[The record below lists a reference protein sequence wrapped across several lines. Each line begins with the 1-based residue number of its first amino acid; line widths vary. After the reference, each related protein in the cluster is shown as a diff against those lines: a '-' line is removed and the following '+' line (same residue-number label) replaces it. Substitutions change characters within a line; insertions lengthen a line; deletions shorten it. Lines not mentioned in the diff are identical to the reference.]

1 MPYELQVA
9 IRYLVARR
17 RQAFVSLISLVSTL
31 GVAVGVTALVVALAL
46 MTGLQ
51 GELRD
56 RMLGSMPHI
65 YIAKIADGGVPDPA
79 GERAQFLKLPHV
91 VGAAPVV
98 IGPALVRAGERSAF
112 VTLKGVDAA
121 TEATVTELPQR
132 MTAGRFDG
140 LSVPPDTTGD
150 GPRLDGIALGKDLA
164 ASLAVR
170 PGDVVTVLTP
180 EGTLT
185 PMGVMP
191 RARSLRVVGIF
202 SLGLYEMDS
211 AYAVVDLPVGLRLMG
226 KRYPDFI
233 QLKVDDIYR
242 AREVADGIVATHG
255 AAYQVQ
261 DFAQMNQSLFSAL
274 QLEKMAVSITIGL
287 IVMVAALNI
296 VASLVLM
303 VMEKSRDIAIL
314 KTMGATRR
322 SITIVFMLQ
331 GTLIGL
337 AGTLAG
343 VVLGLG
349 LSFVLDRYKLVRIP
363 DRRLPDFVRAVR
375 RRAAERRRRRAVGA
389 ADLLPGDDLPLAPG
403 GAARSGGGASSWLRG
418 AWLTPSRR
426 RRRPGRPG
434 RSSTSSIWPSRTP
447 RRAAPSPC
455 CAGCR

>member
-9 IRYLVARR
+9 IRYLIARR

-56 RMLGSMPHI
+56 RMLGSMPHV
-65 YIAKIADGGVPDPA
+65 YVSRIAESGIPDPA
-79 GERAQFLKLPHV
+79 AERARFRKLPHV

-98 IGPALVRAGERSAF
+98 IGPALVRAGERTAF
-112 VTLKGVDAA
+112 VTLKGVDLAI
-121 TEATVTELPQR
+121 EGTVTELPSR
-132 MTAGRFDG
+132 MISGRFERLAAPADPEG
-140 LSVPPDTTGD
+140 A

-191 RARSLRVVGIF
+191 RARSLRVAGIF
-202 SLGLYEMDS
+202 QLGLYEFDS
-211 AYAVVDLPVGLRLMG
+211 AYAVVSLPVGLRLMG
-226 KRYPDFI
+226 KSYPDFM
-233 QLKVDDIYR
+233 QLKVDDLYQ
-242 AREVADGIVATHG
+242 AHAVAESIVAQHG
-255 AAYQVQ
+255 PTYQVQ

-287 IVMVAALNI
+287 IVVVAALNI

-314 KTMGATRR
+314 KTMGATAR
-322 SITIVFMLQ
+322 SISIVFMLQ
-331 GTLIGL
+331 GTLIGV
-337 AGTLAG
+337 AGTAAG
-343 VVLGLG
+343 LVLGLS
-349 LSFVLDRYKLVRIP
+349 LSFVLDRYKLVHI
-363 DRRLPDFVRAVR
+363 
-375 RRAAERRRRRAVGA
+375 
-389 ADLLPGDDLPLAPG
+389 PGDVYQIAYIPFRIEPLAVLVVASAALIICFLATIYPSRQ
-403 GAARSGGGASSWLRG
+403 AARLDPAEALRHG
-418 AWLTPSRR
+418 
-426 RRRPGRPG
+426 
-434 RSSTSSIWPSRTP
+434 
-447 RRAAPSPC
+447 
-455 CAGCR
+455 

>member
-9 IRYLVARR
+9 VRYLIARR

-65 YIAKIADGGVPDPA
+65 YVAKIADSGVADPA
-79 GERAQFLKLPHV
+79 GERAQLLKLPHV
-91 VGAAPVV
+91 IGAAPLV

-112 VTLKGVDAA
+112 VTLKGVDPA
-121 TEATVTELPQR
+121 TEASVTEIPSR
-132 MTAGRFDG
+132 MTAGRFEA
-140 LSVPPDTTGD
+140 LAAPPDDSGA
-150 GPRLDGIALGKDLA
+150 GPRLDGIALGRDLA

-191 RARSLRVVGIF
+191 RARSLRVAGIF
-202 SLGLYEMDS
+202 SLGLYEFDS
-211 AYAVVDLPVGLRLMG
+211 AYAVVALPVGLRLMG
-226 KRYPDFI
+226 KRYPDYI
-233 QLKVDDIYR
+233 QLKVDDVDL
-242 AREVADGIVATHG
+242 AHAVGESIVAAHG

-261 DFAQMNQSLFSAL
+261 DWAQMNQSLFSAL

-322 SITIVFMLQ
+322 SISIVFMLQ

-343 VVLGLG
+343 VALGLG

-363 DRRLPDFVRAVR
+363 TDVYQISYVPFAVEPLSVTIV
-375 RRAAERRRRRAVGA
+375 ALSA
-389 ADLLPGDDLPLAPG
+389 LLICFLATIYPSRQ
-403 GAARSGGGASSWLRG
+403 AARLDPAEALRHG
-418 AWLTPSRR
+418 
-426 RRRPGRPG
+426 
-434 RSSTSSIWPSRTP
+434 
-447 RRAAPSPC
+447 
-455 CAGCR
+455 

>member
-17 RQAFVSLISLVSTL
+17 RQALVSLISLVSIL

-56 RMLGSMPHI
+56 RMLGSMPHV
-65 YIAKIADGGVPDPA
+65 YVARIADSGVADVA
-79 GERAQFLKLPHV
+79 GERARMLPMPHV
-91 VGAAPVV
+91 AGAAPVV

-112 VTLKGVDAA
+112 VTLKGVDPA
-121 TEATVTELPQR
+121 TERTVTELPSR
-132 MTAGRFDG
+132 MTAGSFDALARPTESADG
-140 LSVPPDTTGD
+140 

-164 ASLAVR
+164 ASLVVR
-170 PGDVVTVLTP
+170 VNDVVTVLTP

-202 SLGLYEMDS
+202 TLGLYEYDS
-211 AYAVVDLPVGLRLMG
+211 AYAVVSLPVGLRLMG
-226 KRYPDFI
+226 KPHPDFL
-233 QLKVDDIYR
+233 QLKVDDVYK
-242 AREVADGIVATHG
+242 AHEVAEAIVARYG
-255 AAYQVQ
+255 ATYQVQ
-261 DFAQMNQSLFSAL
+261 DWAQMNQSLFSAL

-322 SITIVFMLQ
+322 SISIVFMLQ

-343 VVLGLG
+343 VALGLG
-349 LSFVLDRYKLVRIP
+349 LSFVLDRYRLVRIP
-363 DRRLPDFVRAVR
+363 TDVYQISYVPFRIEPFAV
-375 RRAAERRRRRAVGA
+375 AVVAGA
-389 ADLLPGDDLPLAPG
+389 ALLICFLA
-403 GAARSGGGASSWLRG
+403 
-418 AWLTPSRR
+418 TIYPSRQA
-426 RRRPGRPG
+426 
-434 RSSTSSIWPSRTP
+434 SRLDP
-447 RRAAPSPC
+447 AEALRH
-455 CAGCR
+455 G

>member
-9 IRYLVARR
+9 IRYLIARR

-56 RMLGSMPHI
+56 RMLGSMPHV
-65 YIAKIADGGVPDPA
+65 YVAKIAEGGVADPA
-79 GERAQFLKLPHV
+79 RERAQLLKLPHV

-112 VTLKGVDAA
+112 VTLKGVDPA

-132 MTAGRFDG
+132 MTAGRFDA
-140 LSVPPDTTGD
+140 LSAPPDASGS

-164 ASLAVR
+164 TSLAVR
-170 PGDVVTVLTP
+170 PGDVVIVLTP

-211 AYAVVDLPVGLRLMG
+211 AYAVVSLPVGLRLMG
-226 KRYPDFI
+226 KGYPDYI
-233 QLKVDDIYR
+233 QLKVDDLYQ
-242 AREVADGIVATHG
+242 AHAVAESIVAAHG

-322 SITIVFMLQ
+322 SISIVFMLQ

-343 VVLGLG
+343 VALGLA
-349 LSFVLDRYKLVRIP
+349 LSFVLDRYRLVRIP
-363 DRRLPDFVRAVR
+363 TDVYQISYVPFRIEPVAV
-375 RRAAERRRRRAVGA
+375 AVVAGA
-389 ADLLPGDDLPLAPG
+389 ALLICFLA
-403 GAARSGGGASSWLRG
+403 
-418 AWLTPSRR
+418 TIYPSRQA
-426 RRRPGRPG
+426 
-434 RSSTSSIWPSRTP
+434 SRLDP
-447 RRAAPSPC
+447 AEALRH
-455 CAGCR
+455 G

>member
-9 IRYLVARR
+9 VRYLIARR
-17 RQAFVSLISLVSTL
+17 RQAFVSLISFVSTL

-65 YIAKIADGGVPDPA
+65 YVAKIADSGIADPA
-79 GERAQFLKLPHV
+79 GERARFLKVPHV

-98 IGPALVRAGERSAF
+98 IGVALVRAGERTAF
-112 VTLKGVDAA
+112 ITLKGVDSA
-121 TEATVTELPQR
+121 TEATVTELPRR
-132 MTAGRFDG
+132 MTAGSFG
-140 LSVPPDTTGD
+140 ALATPPDPAGS

-164 ASLAVR
+164 ATLAVR

-191 RARSLRVVGIF
+191 RSRSLRVVGIF
-202 SLGLYEMDS
+202 SLGLYEFDS
-211 AYAVVDLPVGLRLMG
+211 NYAVVSLPVGLRLMG
-226 KRYPDFI
+226 KPYPDYI
-233 QLKVDDIYR
+233 QLKVDDVYR
-242 AREVADGIVATHG
+242 AHAVGESIVAAHG

-261 DFAQMNQSLFSAL
+261 DFAQMNQSLFAAL

-331 GTLIGL
+331 GTLVGL

-349 LSFVLDRYKLVRIP
+349 LSYVLDRYRLVPIP
-363 DRRLPDFVRAVR
+363 TDVYQVAYMPFKIEALPVTIVALS
-375 RRAAERRRRRAVGA
+375 A
-389 ADLLPGDDLPLAPG
+389 LLICFLATIYPSRQ
-403 GAARSGGGASSWLRG
+403 AARLDPAEALRHG
-418 AWLTPSRR
+418 
-426 RRRPGRPG
+426 
-434 RSSTSSIWPSRTP
+434 
-447 RRAAPSPC
+447 
-455 CAGCR
+455 

>member
-9 IRYLVARR
+9 VRYLVARR
-17 RQAFVSLISLVSTL
+17 RQAFVSLISFVSTL

-56 RMLGSMPHI
+56 RMLGSMPHV
-65 YIAKIADGGVPDPA
+65 YVAKIADGGVADVA
-79 GERAQFLKLPHV
+79 GERARFLKLPHV

-98 IGPALVRAGERSAF
+98 IGPALVRAGERSSF
-112 VTLKGVDAA
+112 VTLKGVDPA
-121 TEATVTELPQR
+121 TEASVTELPRR
-132 MTAGRFDG
+132 MTDGRFDA
-140 LSVPPDTTGD
+140 LATPPDASGD

-191 RARSLRVVGIF
+191 RARSLRVTGIF
-202 SLGLYEMDS
+202 ALGLYEFDS
-211 AYAVVDLPVGLRLMG
+211 AYAVVTLPVGLRLMG
-226 KRYPDFI
+226 KPHPDYI
-233 QLKVDDIYR
+233 QLKVDNLDY
-242 AREVADGIVATHG
+242 ARTVAESIVAAHG
-255 AAYQVQ
+255 ATYQVQ

-343 VVLGLG
+343 VALGLG
-349 LSFVLDRYKLVRIP
+349 LSFVLDYYRLVRIP
-363 DRRLPDFVRAVR
+363 TDVYQIAYVPFVVDPLSVTVVALS
-375 RRAAERRRRRAVGA
+375 A
-389 ADLLPGDDLPLAPG
+389 LLICFLATIYPSRQ
-403 GAARSGGGASSWLRG
+403 AARLDPAEALRHG
-418 AWLTPSRR
+418 
-426 RRRPGRPG
+426 
-434 RSSTSSIWPSRTP
+434 
-447 RRAAPSPC
+447 
-455 CAGCR
+455 

>member
-9 IRYLVARR
+9 IRYLIARR

-46 MTGLQ
+46 MNGLQ

-56 RMLGSMPHI
+56 RMLGSMPHV
-65 YIAKIADGGVPDPA
+65 YVAKIADSGVADPV
-79 GERAQFLKLPHV
+79 GERARLLKLPHV
-91 VGAAPVV
+91 IGAAPLV
-98 IGPALVRAGERSAF
+98 IGPALVRAGERTAF
-112 VTLKGVDAA
+112 VTLKGVDPAL
-121 TEATVTELPQR
+121 ESSVTEIPQR
-132 MTAGRFDG
+132 MTAGRFDT
-140 LSVPPDTTGD
+140 LMAPPDTNG
-150 GPRLDGIALGKDLA
+150 GGSRLDGIALGKDLA

-191 RARSLRVVGIF
+191 RTRSLRVAGIF
-202 SLGLYEMDS
+202 SLGLYEFDS
-211 AYAVVDLPVGLRLMG
+211 AYAVVALPVGLRLMG
-226 KRYPDFI
+226 KPYPDYI
-233 QLKVDDIYR
+233 QLKVDDVYQ
-242 AREVADGIVATHG
+242 AHAVAEGIVAAHG

-261 DFAQMNQSLFSAL
+261 DWAQMNQSLFSAL

-337 AGTLAG
+337 AGTIAG

-363 DRRLPDFVRAVR
+363 TDVYQIAYVPFAFDPVSVVVVAGS
-375 RRAAERRRRRAVGA
+375 A
-389 ADLLPGDDLPLAPG
+389 LLICFLATIYPSRQ
-403 GAARSGGGASSWLRG
+403 AARLDPAEALRHG
-418 AWLTPSRR
+418 
-426 RRRPGRPG
+426 
-434 RSSTSSIWPSRTP
+434 
-447 RRAAPSPC
+447 
-455 CAGCR
+455 

>member
-9 IRYLVARR
+9 VRYLVARR
-17 RQAFVSLISLVSTL
+17 RQAFVSLISFVSTL

-56 RMLGSMPHI
+56 RMLGSMPHV
-65 YIAKIADGGVPDPA
+65 YVAKIADGGVADVV
-79 GERAQFLKLPHV
+79 GERARLLKLPHV

-98 IGPALVRAGERSAF
+98 IGPALVRAGERSSF
-112 VTLKGVDAA
+112 VTLKGVDPA
-121 TEATVTELPQR
+121 TEASVTELPRR
-132 MTAGRFDG
+132 MTAGRFDT
-140 LSVPPDTTGD
+140 LATPPDPSGD
-150 GPRLDGIALGKDLA
+150 GPRLDGIVLGKDLA
-164 ASLAVR
+164 ASLAVQT
-170 PGDVVTVLTP
+170 GDVVTVLTP
-180 EGTLT
+180 QGTLT

-191 RARSLRVVGIF
+191 RARSLRVAGIF

-211 AYAVVDLPVGLRLMG
+211 AYAVVALPVGLRLMG
-226 KRYPDFI
+226 KAYPDYL
-233 QLKVDDIYR
+233 QLKVDNLDY
-242 AREVADGIVATHG
+242 ARTVAESIVAAHG
-255 AAYQVQ
+255 ATYQVQ
-261 DFAQMNQSLFSAL
+261 DFAQMNQSLFAAL

-343 VVLGLG
+343 VILGVG
-349 LSFVLDRYKLVRIP
+349 LSFVLDRYRLVPIP
-363 DRRLPDFVRAVR
+363 TDVYQVAYMPFKI
-375 RRAAERRRRRAVGA
+375 E
-389 ADLLPGDDLPLAPG
+389 PLAVTIVALAALLICFVATIYPSRQ
-403 GAARSGGGASSWLRG
+403 AARLDPAEALRHG
-418 AWLTPSRR
+418 
-426 RRRPGRPG
+426 
-434 RSSTSSIWPSRTP
+434 
-447 RRAAPSPC
+447 
-455 CAGCR
+455 

>member
-65 YIAKIADGGVPDPA
+65 YVARIAESGVADVA
-79 GERAQFLKLPHV
+79 GERARLLPIPHV

-112 VTLKGVDAA
+112 VTLKGVDPA
-121 TEATVTELPQR
+121 TERTVTELPSR
-132 MTAGRFDG
+132 MTSGSFAD
-140 LSVPPDTTGD
+140 LSVSTENAAGQ
-150 GPRLDGIALGKDLA
+150 RLDGIALGKDLA
-164 ASLAVR
+164 ASLSVKVN
-170 PGDVVTVLTP
+170 DVVTVLTP

-191 RARSLRVVGIF
+191 RMRSLRVAGIF
-202 SLGLYEMDS
+202 TLGLYEYDS
-211 AYAVVDLPVGLRLMG
+211 AYAVVALPVGLRLMG
-226 KRYPDFI
+226 KPHPDFL
-233 QLKVDDIYR
+233 QLKVDDVYQ
-242 AREVADGIVATHG
+242 AHAVAEGIVARYG
-255 AAYQVQ
+255 ATYQVQ
-261 DFAQMNQSLFSAL
+261 DWAQMNQSLFSAL

-314 KTMGATRR
+314 KTMGATPR
-322 SITIVFMLQ
+322 SISIVFMLQ

-337 AGTLAG
+337 AGTVAG

-349 LSFVLDRYKLVRIP
+349 LSFVLDRYRLVRIP
-363 DRRLPDFVRAVR
+363 TDVYQIAYVPFAV
-375 RRAAERRRRRAVGA
+375 E
-389 ADLLPGDDLPLAPG
+389 PLAVATVAVAALLICFLATIYPSRQ
-403 GAARSGGGASSWLRG
+403 AARLDPAEALRHG
-418 AWLTPSRR
+418 
-426 RRRPGRPG
+426 
-434 RSSTSSIWPSRTP
+434 
-447 RRAAPSPC
+447 
-455 CAGCR
+455 

>member
-9 IRYLVARR
+9 VRYLVARR
-17 RQAFVSLISLVSTL
+17 RQAFVSLISFVSTL

-56 RMLGSMPHI
+56 RMLGSMPHV
-65 YIAKIADGGVPDPA
+65 YVAKIADGGVADPA
-79 GERAQFLKLPHV
+79 GERARFLELPHV

-112 VTLKGVDAA
+112 VTLKGVDPA
-121 TEATVTELPQR
+121 TEGTVTELPQR
-132 MTAGRFDG
+132 MTAGRFDA
-140 LSVPPDTTGD
+140 LAAPPDATGQ

-164 ASLAVR
+164 ASLGVR
-170 PGDVVTVLTP
+170 PGDTVTVLTP

-191 RARSLRVVGIF
+191 RARSLRVIGLF
-202 SLGLYEMDS
+202 SLGLYEFDS
-211 AYAVVDLPVGLRLMG
+211 AYAVVGLPVGLRLMG
-226 KRYPDFI
+226 KPHPDYI
-233 QLKVDDIYR
+233 QLKVDDVYE
-242 AREVADGIVATHG
+242 AHAVAESIVAAHG

-261 DFAQMNQSLFSAL
+261 DWAQMNQSLFSAL

-337 AGTLAG
+337 AGTVAG
-343 VVLGLG
+343 VALGLG

-363 DRRLPDFVRAVR
+363 TDVYQIAHVPFAVD
-375 RRAAERRRRRAVGA
+375 ALSVTVVALSA
-389 ADLLPGDDLPLAPG
+389 LLICFLATIYPSRQ
-403 GAARSGGGASSWLRG
+403 AARLDPAEALRHG
-418 AWLTPSRR
+418 
-426 RRRPGRPG
+426 
-434 RSSTSSIWPSRTP
+434 
-447 RRAAPSPC
+447 
-455 CAGCR
+455 